1 MNQDSNNFSFNL
13 NGVDRTIVESLRL
26 ALEVIM
32 PGIMDDNNLAERNGY
47 GQFRWNP
54 IIAQLREKCQHLGWI
69 DFSVCRRGAWK
80 TPVLFHAA
88 SRDLITF
95 MTECNLKTVQHR

>member
-95 MTECNLKTVQHR
+95 MTECNLEQFSK

>member
-54 IIAQLREKCQHLGWI
+54 IIEIGRAH
-69 DFSVCRRGAWK
+69 V
-80 TPVLFHAA
+80 
-88 SRDLITF
+88 
-95 MTECNLKTVQHR
+95 